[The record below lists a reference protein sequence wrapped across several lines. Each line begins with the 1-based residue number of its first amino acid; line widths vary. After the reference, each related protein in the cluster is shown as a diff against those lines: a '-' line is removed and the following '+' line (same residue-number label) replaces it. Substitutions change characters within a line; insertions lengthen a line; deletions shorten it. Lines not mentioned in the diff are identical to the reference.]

1 MDEQQNKE
9 QELNEQI
16 VNPAEE
22 AIEEKAIE
30 AQEVPIEE
38 PKVEVEDA
46 PIVEEVPAEE
56 VKAEETEQVKA
67 EETPADK
74 EEDKV
79 EVEQELPAEE
89 EKQEVVEE
97 PPVQSEDEVEKLKS
111 ELAEKEAIIEE
122 ANDVKAFENDEAEAQ
137 AQYKD
142 FLEKLGGTLAAEFR
156 RYGIDPSK
164 TIEELEKEDPTK
176 AQVAR
181 NLIQQAQNVKQQA
194 QTNLTNNL
202 NERFKQLVFKKASR
216 LFDAFKMDEKE
227 MDVAAETF
235 VSILA
240 EAGIKDLDDDL
251 KAKVELAVA
260 RARMIAP
267 KVRDAGKQVKEIV
280 DDVNKAI
287 VDVAHE
293 TAKTEKE
300 EEKEEDKKGEEPA
313 KEENKV
319 EEQQQEPPKPIEE
332 KATIEDFKEGINGKP
347 SASSSINA
355 DNVQQKLA
363 EIKDP
368 RERVKFYLDN
378 FALLEEAGKKSLAK
392 EIKNS

>member
-9 QELNEQI
+9 QELNEQV

-22 AIEEKAIE
+22 TIEEKAVE
-30 AQEVPIEE
+30 AQEAPAEE
-38 PKVEVEDA
+38 PKAEVEDI
-46 PIVEEVPAEE
+46 PSTEEIPAEE
-56 VKAEETEQVKA
+56 TKAEETEQVEVEEVPSNEEEVNKA
-67 EETPADK
+67 EA
-74 EEDKV
+74 
-79 EVEQELPAEE
+79 EQEPPAEE
-89 EKQEVVEE
+89 ETQEAVEA
-97 PPVQSEDEVEKLKS
+97 PVQSEDEVEKLKS

-194 QTNLTNNL
+194 QTNLANNL

-235 VSILA
+235 VSILT
-240 EAGIKDLDDDL
+240 EAGIKDLDEDL

-267 KVRDAGKQVKEIV
+267 KVKDAGKQVKEIV

-293 TAKTEKE
+293 TAKSNKE
-300 EEKEEDKKGEEPA
+300 EEEEEKGNEEPA
-313 KEENKV
+313 KEEKA
-319 EEQQQEPPKPIEE
+319 EEQQEPPKPIEE
-332 KATIEDFKEGINGKP
+332 KATIEDFKEGVNGKP
-347 SASSSINA
+347 SAVSSINA

-392 EIKNS
+392 EMKNS

>member
-1 MDEQQNKE
+1 MDKQQNEE

-16 VNPAEE
+16 VNPTEE
-22 AIEEKAIE
+22 TIEEKAIE
-30 AQEVPIEE
+30 AQEAPTEEPKEEVADAPVVEEAPAEE
-38 PKVEVEDA
+38 PKVE
-46 PIVEEVPAEE
+46 
-56 VKAEETEQVKA
+56 ETEQVEITEA
-67 EETPADK
+67 SDDK
-74 EEDKV
+74 EEDRV
-79 EVEQELPAEE
+79 EVAQEPPVEE
-89 EKQEVVEE
+89 ERQDVVEE

-202 NERFKQLVFKKASR
+202 NERFRQLVFKKASR
-216 LFDAFKMDEKE
+216 LFDAFKMNEKE

-235 VSILA
+235 VSILT

-267 KVRDAGKQVKEIV
+267 KVKDAGKQVKEIV

-293 TAKTEKE
+293 TAKSEKE
-300 EEKEEDKKGEEPA
+300 EGKKDEEPA
-313 KEENKV
+313 KEEKV
-319 EEQQQEPPKPIEE
+319 EEQHQEPPKPVEE

-368 RERVKFYLDN
+368 RERVKFYLEN

>member
-16 VNPAEE
+16 VNPTEE
-22 AIEEKAIE
+22 TIEEKTIE
-30 AQEVPIEE
+30 AQEPPTEE

-46 PIVEEVPAEE
+46 PTEEEVPAEE
-56 VKAEETEQVKA
+56 VKTEETEQVKA
-67 EETPADK
+67 EEAPDIK
-74 EEDKV
+74 EENKA
-79 EVEQELPAEE
+79 ETEQELPAEE
-89 EKQEVVEE
+89 GRQQEVVEK
-97 PPVQSEDEVEKLKS
+97 PVQSEDEVEKLKS

-156 RYGIDPSK
+156 RYGIDPAK

-194 QTNLTNNL
+194 QTNLANNL

-235 VSILA
+235 VSILT

-267 KVRDAGKQVKEIV
+267 KVKEIV

-293 TAKTEKE
+293 TANTEKE
-300 EEKEEDKKGEEPA
+300 ETVKDEEPA

-319 EEQQQEPPKPIEE
+319 EEEQQQQEPPKPIEE
-332 KATIEDFKEGINGKP
+332 KATIEDFKEGISGKP

-392 EIKNS
+392 EMKNS